1 MSHSRKGENMITVV
15 ATDGA
20 GLTTTAALTVYCE
33 PLRGD
38 LNSDGDL
45 TLADAAI
52 ALHLAAIGGWDANA
66 DVNCDSRITS
76 LDALMILQAAAGA
89 IAL

>member
-1 MSHSRKGENMITVV
+1 MSQLSEGENRITVV

-38 LNSDGDL
+38 LNSDSIL
-45 TLADAAI
+45 TPADATI
-52 ALHLAAIGGWDANA
+52 ALELAASGGWDAAA
-66 DVNCDSRITS
+66 DVDGDRRITS
-76 LDALMILQAAAGA
+76 PGRSHDPAGGG
-89 IAL
+89 